1 MKNTNNVSKK
11 HHVYGIIGMVALFLM
26 GGLIGFIL
34 TPVQKH
40 FSVMNERQCE
50 TIYKRMD
57 DAIKYLRYDEYE
69 KLSKMFTRNCL
80 AYNFD
85 KAEQQSD
92 EAEVIQ
98 QPTEQLSTCQKI
110 ENALIV
116 RIGCTDG
123 NDCNSYGHL
132 NDAQTYAN
140 LSDRGCPENSEKYKA
155 LAQQELEL
163 ARALNDDSL
172 EDTDEAREIV
182 ETYKRLQLQQEA
194 EKMLE
199 KAKKLTNPA
208 IDFILELEK
217 IIEE

>member
-1 MKNTNNVSKK
+1 MEKRITTPLTLEKVKDLKCGDS
-11 HHVYGIIGMVALFLM
+11 V
-26 GGLIGFIL
+26 LISG
-34 TPVQKH
+34 V
-40 FSVMNERQCE
+40 
-50 TIYKRMD
+50 IYTARDAAHKRMD
-57 DAIKYLRYDEYE
+57 DAIKYSNYDGYE
-69 KLSKMFTRNCL
+69 KLSKMFARNCL
-80 AYNFD
+80 SYNFD
-85 KAEQQSD
+85 KTEQQAD
-92 EAEVIQ
+92 EVAVIQ
-98 QPTEQLSTCQKI
+98 QQAAEQLSTCQKI
-110 ENALIV
+110 EKALIF
-116 RIGCTDG
+116 RIGCTDV
-123 NDCNSYGHL
+123 NDCDSFGHL
-132 NDAQTYAN
+132 EDAQTYAN
-140 LSDRGCPENSEKYKA
+140 ISDRGCPENSEKYKA